1 MLRVVYFGTASFA
14 VPPLKA
20 LLADRGR
27 FEVVAVVSQP
37 DKPAGRDGVISSSP
51 VAKVAREADVTLLQ
65 PAKMKA
71 DETREMLAALN
82 ADLFV
87 VAAYGRIIPKT
98 LLDLPKHGALN
109 LHGSLLPK
117 YRGASPIQ
125 AAIASGDAETGVT
138 LMRMDEEVDH
148 GPTYAMA
155 RVTIEPTDTYATLEA
170 KLADVGAE
178 LLLAEVD
185 AVVSGKRQAA
195 EQDHSEASFT
205 AIIDRHDGFVGWAA
219 DDAAAIEC
227 RRRAFTPWPGLYAV
241 WKRKGAPLRIK
252 LLDVAAL
259 PSSEAPTGTAV
270 PGTVFKTADG
280 FPAVAAKSGALKLLL
295 VQPEGKKAMEGKLLL
310 NGYQDFVGS
319 VLENE
324 ETPV

>member
-1 MLRVVYFGTASFA
+1 MLRIVYFGTAAFA

-20 LLADRGR
+20 LLGDSR
-27 FEVVAVVSQP
+27 FEVAAVVSQP
-37 DKPAGRDGVISSSP
+37 DKPTGRDGAVSSSP
-51 VAKVAREADVTLLQ
+51 VAKVAREAGVTLLQ
-65 PAKMKA
+65 PAKMKT

-87 VAAYGRIIPKT
+87 VAAYGRIIPKA
-98 LLDLPKHGALN
+98 LLDLPRHGCLN

-125 AAIASGDAETGVT
+125 AAIAAGDAETGVT

-170 KLADVGAE
+170 KLADVGAD
-178 LLLAEVD
+178 LLLAEID
-185 AVVSGKRQAA
+185 AVVAGTREAN
-195 EQDHSEASFT
+195 EQNHSEASFT
-205 AIIDRHDGFVGWAA
+205 GIIDRRDGFVGWTA
-219 DDAAAIEC
+219 DSASAIEC

-241 WKRKGAPLRIK
+241 WKRKGVALRIK
-252 LLDVAAL
+252 LLDLATL
-259 PSSEAPTGTAV
+259 PDASVPTGTV

-280 FPAVAAKSGALKLLL
+280 FPAVAAASGALKLRT
-295 VQPEGKKAMEGKLLL
+295 VQPEGKKPMEGKLLL
-310 NGYQDFVGS
+310 NGYQDFIGS
-319 VLENE
+319 VLEKE
-324 ETPV
+324 ETPA